1 MQFTE
6 PQPPV
11 LQGADR
17 ARIVREVPRWQ
28 SRSRL
33 SSGPAVLVVRIDQ
46 AADILKVHGPVAAEQ
61 LMMAITGALQRRLRS
76 QDRLALVRD
85 DEFLIVLPGVLPAV
99 IRRIEQR
106 LSDAVRGLRL
116 SMAGRLWVLS
126 SSIGVACAP
135 EGRLPAP
142 SVQEL
147 VRQADDDLHR
157 MMAGEARRRA

>member
-1 MQFTE
+1 MQFSE
-6 PQPPV
+6 PQFPV
-11 LQGADR
+11 VPGADR

-28 SRSRL
+28 PRSRL

-46 AADILKVHGPVAAEQ
+46 ATDILKAHGPVAAEQ
-61 LMMAITGALQRRLRS
+61 LMMAITATLQRRLRG

-135 EGRLPAP
+135 EGRLPVP
-142 SVQEL
+142 SPSKTVL
-147 VRQADDDLHR
+147 
-157 MMAGEARRRA
+157 